1 MQEFPATMKR
11 NLTSGLVGSQLVK
24 LSLPMAW
31 GLFALIA
38 FNLVDTYFV
47 GQLGTTQL
55 AAMSFTFPVVL
66 TLGNLAFGLGIGST
80 SVIARAIGEGDIRRV
95 QRFTTNSLTL
105 ALTAVFL
112 FASVGLF
119 TIDPLFKAL
128 GAGPEILPFI
138 REYMRIW
145 YFGIVFL
152 VVPMVGNSAIRATG
166 NTLTPSIIM
175 TVAAAANILLDPLLI
190 NGALGFPRLELQGA
204 ALATVIARA
213 ISLVAALLVLHFKE
227 NLLSTQIPTIQETLW
242 CWRDIL
248 TVGLPAAAASMITPI
263 SIGVITSFLASH
275 GAAPVAAFGLAS
287 RVESLAMIAVMAL
300 ASSMGPFVGQNW
312 GAHKVDRV
320 RQALSHGYRF
330 CLGWGLIMAV
340 GLGLSGRSLAAIF
353 NPDPK
358 VIEIA
363 AQYLWLVPLSY
374 GAAGMLQITSSAFN
388 AMGKPIP
395 SIMITGTHMVGCY
408 IPMAYIGSRV
418 AEAKGIFLAAATANL
433 IVGFG
438 AYVWSRRTCLQRMK
452 TVSNNTEAQKT

>member
-1 MQEFPATMKR
+1 M
-11 NLTSGLVGSQLVK
+11 V
-24 LSLPMAW
+24 W

-47 GQLGTTQL
+47 GQLGTAQL

-66 TLGNLAFGLGIGST
+66 TLGNLAFGLGIGAT
-80 SVIARAIGEGDIRRV
+80 SVIARAIGEGDMRRV

-105 ALTAVFL
+105 SLTAVFL

-128 GAGPEILPFI
+128 GAGPDILPYI

-152 VVPMVGNSAIRATG
+152 VVPMVGNSAIRAAG

-175 TVAAAANILLDPLLI
+175 TVAAGTNILLDPLLI
-190 NGALGFPRLELQGA
+190 NGGLGFPRLELQGA

-213 ISLVAALLVLHFKE
+213 VSLVAALWVLRFKE
-227 NLLSTQIPTIQETLW
+227 KLLSNQIPDLQETLW

-248 TVGLPAAAASMITPI
+248 VVGLPAAAASMITPI
-263 SIGVITSFLASH
+263 SIGVITSFLSIH
-275 GAAPVAAFGLAS
+275 GAAAVAGFGLAS
-287 RVESLAMIAVMAL
+287 RVESLALIAVMAL

-312 GAHKVDRV
+312 GAQKINRV
-320 RQALSHGYRF
+320 RLALSQGYRF
-330 CLGWGLIMAV
+330 CLAWGVLMALV
-340 GLGLSGRSLAAIF
+340 LGIGARSLAAFF
-353 NPDPK
+353 NPDPN

-363 AQYLWLVPLSY
+363 TRYFWLVPISY
-374 GAAGMLQITSSAFN
+374 GAMGLLQITSSAFN

-395 SIMITGTHMVGCY
+395 SIILTSTHMVGCY
-408 IPMAYIGSRV
+408 IPLAYLGGRV
-418 AEAKGIFLAAATANL
+418 AGPTGIFAAAVIANL
-433 IVGFG
+433 LVGLG
-438 AYVWSRRTCLQRMK
+438 AYRWSQQTCL
-452 TVSNNTEAQKT
+452 

>member
-1 MQEFPATMKR
+1 MAR
-11 NLTSGLVGSQLVK
+11 NLTAGPVGPQLVK
-24 LSLPMAW
+24 LTLPMVW

-47 GQLGTTQL
+47 GQLGTAQL

-66 TLGNLAFGLGIGST
+66 TLGNLAFGLGVGTT

-112 FASVGLF
+112 FASIGLF

-128 GAGPEILPFI
+128 GAGPDILPFI
-138 REYMRIW
+138 REYMQIW

-152 VVPMVGNSAIRATG
+152 VVPMVGNSAIRGAG

-175 TVAAAANILLDPLLI
+175 TVAAGTNILLDPLLI

-213 ISLVAALLVLHFKE
+213 VSLVAALLVLRFKE
-227 NLLSTQIPTIQETLW
+227 NLLSTQIPDIRETLW

-275 GAAPVAAFGLAS
+275 GATAVAAFGLAS
-287 RVESLAMIAVMAL
+287 RVESLALIAVMAL
-300 ASSMGPFVGQNW
+300 AASMGPFVGQNW
-312 GAHKVDRV
+312 GAQQIGRV
-320 RQALSHGYRF
+320 RQALSQGYRF
-330 CLGWGLIMAV
+330 CFGWGLLMAV
-340 GLGLSGRSLAAIF
+340 LLGLGAQSLAAIF
-353 NPDPK
+353 NPDPM
-358 VIEIA
+358 VIAIA
-363 AQYLWLVPLSY
+363 SRYLWLVPVSY
-374 GAAGMLQITSSAFN
+374 GAAGILQVTSSAFN
-388 AMGKPIP
+388 AMGKPMP
-395 SIMITGTHMVGCY
+395 SIIITATHMVGCY
-408 IPMAYIGSRV
+408 IPLAYLGGRIAGPT
-418 AEAKGIFLAAATANL
+418 GIFVAAAIANL
-433 IVGFG
+433 CVGFG
-438 AYVWSRRTCLQRMK
+438 AYGWSRKTCLQQMK
-452 TVSNNTEAQKT
+452 TVSAEAVRS